1 MTDPQ
6 RKVAEIFGFAVFKML
21 LRFVLILSAFKLGG
35 NYTSVCIILLLA
47 IDLATQSIITAM
59 EAFSL
64 DLRDKVW
71 MDTLTNRMFYR
82 NFIEEVR
89 LGNRPDVDEMFSIS
103 TKEAVADIKKARLDT
118 GQNVDMGWAGKV
130 GWGTWSFFSNIFAY
144 AAGYG
149 IPMIISTL

>member
-6 RKVAEIFGFAVFKML
+6 RKTAEIFGFAVFKVL

-35 NYTSVCIILLLA
+35 NYTSACIILLLA

-64 DLRDKVW
+64 DLNDKAW
-71 MDTLTNRMFYR
+71 MDTLTNRIFYR
-82 NFIEEVR
+82 NFIDEIR
-89 LGNRPDVDEMFSIS
+89 RGNRPDVDEMFSLS
-103 TKEAVADIKKARLDT
+103 TKDAVADIKKARQDA
-118 GQNVDMGWAGKV
+118 GQNLNMGWSAKL
-130 GWGTWSFFSNIFAY
+130 GWGTWSFFSNVIGY

-149 IPMIISTL
+149 IPPVISTL